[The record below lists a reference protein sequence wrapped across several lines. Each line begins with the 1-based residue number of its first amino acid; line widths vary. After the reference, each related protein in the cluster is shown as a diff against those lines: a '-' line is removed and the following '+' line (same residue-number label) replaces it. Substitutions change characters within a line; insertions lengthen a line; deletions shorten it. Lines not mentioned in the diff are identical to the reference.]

1 MCARCDA
8 ELASSWNGLR
18 QRGALVV
25 LGILAVL
32 AVVAVQLHGELAD
45 LRVYRMAGAAVLTG
59 ADDLYRL
66 TDPATGLPFTY
77 PPFAALL
84 FALLAAIGRRPA
96 EVLLTLAGVLALAR
110 VYLLLPVRLR
120 PARRPVVLALAAV
133 GEPVLSTLLL
143 GQINLLLMALVLTTM
158 LVPRASGWW
167 LGVAAGIKLTPA
179 VFIVGLWMMG
189 RRREAVQAGVAAVG
203 TVLVGAIVLPRSSW
217 TFWTGTGFDPSRVGG
232 VAYISNQSLN
242 GAVWRLTGPGGS
254 AAWWLLLSAL
264 VALLGYR
271 ALQVQQRSGTPVGSV
286 AVLALVGLLVSPVS
300 WSHHWV
306 WAVVVVAALL
316 TPRTGPPPLHRW
328 IVAGG
333 WLLALVG
340 WTVWW
345 APHSRDREYG
355 ADLWQQLTGQAYV
368 LLAVL
373 SLLVLA
379 VDRAVTPGPDA
390 AAGSPGSA
398 VAPPRPPEWRP
409 GRR

>member
-8 ELASSWNGLR
+8 DLASTWSGLR
-18 QRGALVV
+18 QRGVLVV
-25 LGILAVL
+25 ICVVAVL
-32 AVVAVQLHGELAD
+32 AVVAVQLHGELTD
-45 LRVYRMAGAAVLTG
+45 LRVYRMAGATLLTG
-59 ADDLYRL
+59 ADHLYRL
-66 TDPATGLPFTY
+66 ADPATGLPFTY

-84 FALLAAIGRRPA
+84 FAPLAAIGRWPA
-96 EVLLTLAGVLALAR
+96 EVLLTVGSVLGLAR
-110 VYLLLPVRLR
+110 VCLLLPVRLR
-120 PARRPVVLALAAV
+120 PSRHPVVLALAAV
-133 GEPVLSTLLL
+133 AEPVLSTLLL
-143 GQINLLLMALVLTTM
+143 GQINLLLMVLVLTTM
-158 LVPRASGWW
+158 LVPRASGCW

-179 VFIVGLWMMG
+179 VFIVGLWVLG
-189 RRREAVQAGVAAVG
+189 RRREALQAGVTAVG
-203 TVLVGAIVLPRSSW
+203 TAVVGFVVLPGSSW
-217 TFWTGTGFDPSRVGG
+217 TFWSGTGFDPSRVGG

-254 AAWWLLLSAL
+254 AQWWVLLSAL
-264 VALLGYR
+264 VAVVGYR
-271 ALQVQQRSGTPVGSV
+271 ALLAQRRSGTPGGSV
-286 AVLALVGLLVSPVS
+286 AALALVGLLVSPVS

-306 WAVVVVAALL
+306 WAVVVVVALL

-328 IVAGG
+328 MVAGG
-333 WLLALVG
+333 WLLALGG

-345 APHSRDREYG
+345 APHSKDREYG